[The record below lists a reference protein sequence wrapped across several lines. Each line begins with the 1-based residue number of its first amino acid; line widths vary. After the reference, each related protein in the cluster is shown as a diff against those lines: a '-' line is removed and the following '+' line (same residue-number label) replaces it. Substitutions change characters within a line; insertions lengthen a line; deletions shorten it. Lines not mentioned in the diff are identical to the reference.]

1 VRANITHVDLT
12 ALGRYIMAE
21 HTTVCLT
28 IAGSDCSGG
37 AGAQADLKTFEA
49 WQVFGTSV
57 LTLIT
62 AQNTRGI
69 QSVEFLSPEIIS
81 AQLQSVTSDFEIA
94 SAKIGALGHASI
106 IEAVADFL
114 DAHPISH
121 LVVDPVMVSK
131 HGDRLF
137 EP

>member
-1 VRANITHVDLT
+1 
-12 ALGRYIMAE
+12 
-21 HTTVCLT
+21 
-28 IAGSDCSGG
+28 
-37 AGAQADLKTFEA
+37 
-49 WQVFGTSV
+49 
-57 LTLIT
+57 
-62 AQNTRGI
+62 QNTRGI

-137 EP
+137 EPAGEQKLIDRIFPHASLLTPNHAEAAALLSRSIDDTNARDAALSLSELYRTPILLTGGAG